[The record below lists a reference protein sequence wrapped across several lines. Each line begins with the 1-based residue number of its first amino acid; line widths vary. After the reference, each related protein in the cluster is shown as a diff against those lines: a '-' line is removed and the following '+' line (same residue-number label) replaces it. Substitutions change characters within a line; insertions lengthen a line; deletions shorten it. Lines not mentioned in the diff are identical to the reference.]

1 MARTYEPSDARR
13 QVQNVDVVYQ
23 LAADERAWLTDLEI
37 AEGWDYSAR
46 AARKRTDELVEAG
59 VLEERIRIDG
69 HRVHP
74 KEYALCDRRDRE
86 ETAR

>member
-1 MARTYEPSDARR
+1 MARTYEPSAARR
-13 QVQNVDVVYQ
+13 QLQNVDVVYQ

-37 AEGWDYSAR
+37 AEGWNYSAR
-46 AARKRTDELVEAG
+46 EAG

-74 KEYALCDRRDRE
+74 KEYALRDRRNRE
-86 ETAR
+86 ETTR